1 VKSLQ
6 DVIRRQIVSRVAGVI
21 AILVLLNLSFSTY
34 EALRLVEDLKKSLRA
49 ELVELENFVIG
60 QVLVDNE
67 ESIPERLEVF
77 KDRHPELTIQWNH
90 SANLDL
96 EGFRWHFPDRFQW
109 EVPLRSIGSQRFGS
123 IFIDG
128 SYFAFESALH
138 EFGRRTVFLVIVT
151 ILILSLLVPLV
162 NVVPN
167 RFFMQPIH
175 RTLALLEGKE
185 SPEDLASAP
194 EVQEVY
200 DIQMRIQSLLKE
212 IELKSREAAVSEVAS
227 RVAHDIRSPVGA
239 ILMTISDDSVLD
251 ADAKKILKASALRVQ
266 AISSQLLKEY
276 AEPTS
281 SWTQNFRQLVEALI
295 KTIRAEFSGHEP
307 TKVDLQMD
315 DVSAQLPPS
324 PHILELIQVC
334 SNLLKNAFEAV
345 DPDTG
350 VIDVKISVRNQNVNL
365 EVTDNG
371 KGMPQEI
378 LVKLGTDVITHGKG
392 GSGTGLGILRSQQ
405 SIRMRGGS
413 LMVES
418 EQGRG
423 TRVLVVLP
431 LTESISQKGN

>member
-1 VKSLQ
+1 MKSLK

-49 ELVELENFVIG
+49 ELVDLENFVIG
-60 QVLVDNE
+60 QVLVENE

-77 KDRHPELTIQWNH
+77 KDRHPELTIQWNA
-90 SANLDL
+90 SVNLDS

-123 IFIDG
+123 IFIEG

-138 EFGRRTVFLVIVT
+138 EFGRRTVFLAIVT

-167 RFFMQPIH
+167 RFFIQPIH

-185 SPEDLASAP
+185 SSQNSVSTP

-227 RVAHDIRSPVGA
+227 RVAHDIRAPVGA

-251 ADAKKILKASALRVQ
+251 ADAKEILKASALRVQ

-276 AEPTS
+276 ADPMAS
-281 SWTQNFRQLVEALI
+281 MTQSFRQLFEGLI
-295 KTIRAEFSGHEP
+295 KTMRAGFPGHDR
-307 TKVDLQMD
+307 TQVILQID
-315 DVSAQLPPS
+315 DASARLRPS
-324 PHILELIQVC
+324 PRVLELVQVC

-345 DPDTG
+345 VPAQG
-350 VIDVKISVRNQNVNL
+350 IIEVKIGLRNQNLNL
-365 EVTDNG
+365 EVIDNG
-371 KGMPQEI
+371 KGIPADI
-378 LVKLGTDVITHGKG
+378 LSKLGTDVVTHGKE
-392 GSGTGLGILRSQQ
+392 GSGTGLGLLRSQQ
-405 SIRMRGGS
+405 SIRMCGGS
-413 LMVES
+413 LIIES
-418 EQGRG
+418 KPGRG
-423 TRVLVVLP
+423 TRVSIVLP
-431 LTESISQKGN
+431 LKESISQKG